1 MDKAR
6 SRSFVFTLNNYTSEE
21 VELVKAWECVYLIFG
36 KEVGEKGTPHLQ
48 GYVSFQNA
56 KTLATLKK
64 KFHARA
70 HWEIAQGTP
79 KQASEYCEKDGDVF
93 EKGTRP
99 LSDKEKGKK
108 ETDRWE
114 AAYKAVE
121 DNRLD
126 DVPKDILC
134 SKLKS
139 IQYAVDQVRVSKRK
153 LETIDGELEHEW
165 WYGPTGTGKSKKA
178 REENPGAYIKDPKN
192 AWWDGYK
199 GEEVVIIDDF
209 DKFQVKQSGDL
220 KRWLDRYVFKAE
232 VKGGYVGDIRPK
244 KIIVTSNYHPKE
256 IWEET
261 DITLSTILRRVKVTQ
276 FPGMFAQPE
285 PPSPNRFT
293 SLPYRLGPGPWTG
306 PAFQAPPPRY
316 ERECTN

>member
-1 MDKAR
+1 MSEKR
-6 SRSFVFTLNNYTSEE
+6 NRNWCFTWNNYTDED
-21 VELVKAWECVYLIFG
+21 VELAKSWTCKYLKFT
-36 KEVGEKGTPHLQ
+36 KEVGEQEGTPHLQ
-48 GYVSFQNA
+48 GWISFASAKTWDAMKKWAPEKLSFRAIKGSLLQNEEYVSKTQN
-56 KTLATLKK
+56 
-64 KFHARA
+64 
-70 HWEIAQGTP
+70 QG
-79 KQASEYCEKDGDVF
+79 DFWVF
-93 EKGTRP
+93 EKGQLP
-99 LSDKEKGKK
+99 EEPEAQGILEKR
-108 ETDRWE
+108 RW
-114 AAYKAVE
+114 ADALKAVE
-121 DNRLD
+121 ENRLE
-126 DVPKDILC
+126 DVPADIIATR
-134 SKLKS
+134 LKS
-139 IQYAVDQVRVSKRK
+139 LQYAVDQIRVSKRK
-153 LETIDGELEHEW
+153 LETLDGELEHEW

-261 DITLSTILRRVKVTQ
+261 DITLSTILRRVKVVHM
-276 FPGMFAQPE
+276 PGFLTTD

-293 SLPYRLGPGPWTG
+293 SLPSR
-306 PAFQAPPPRY
+306 F
-316 ERECTN
+316 N

>member
-1 MDKAR
+1 MNKAR
-6 SRSFVFTLNNYTSEE
+6 SRAFVFTLNNYTSEE
-21 VELVKAWECVYLIFG
+21 VELVKAWECAYLIFG
-36 KEVGEKGTPHLQ
+36 KEVGESGTPHLQ

-64 KFHARA
+64 KFQDRA

-108 ETDRWE
+108 ESDRWSD
-114 AAYKAVE
+114 AYKAVE
-121 DNRLD
+121 ENRLD

-134 SKLKS
+134 SRLKS

-199 GEEVVIIDDF
+199 GEDVVIIDDF

-244 KIIVTSNYHPKE
+244 KIIVTSNYQPKE

-261 DITLSTILRRVKVTQ
+261 DITLSTILRRVKVTH
-276 FPGMFAQPE
+276 FPAMFAQPE

-293 SLPYRLGPGPWTG
+293 SLPFR
-306 PAFQAPPPRY
+306 F
-316 ERECTN
+316 N